1 MPGYPRFVG
10 PVPLLGSS
18 TSTTM
23 AAPLDEAGVRAIEEG
38 PDRFRRWLGLPE
50 DDEEDTDDD
59 QP

>member
-38 PDRFRRWLGLPE
+38 HDRFRRWLGLRE
-50 DDEEDTDDD
+50 DDGEDADDE
-59 QP
+59 P